1 MKKDLISIND
11 LNKGEAEQLLNLAAE
26 LKSGRQQPTFPGKTL
41 ALVFEKPSL
50 RTRVTFEA
58 GMTQL
63 GGHAIYLMRNDI
75 QLGERETVGDAA
87 KNLERWVDAIA
98 ARTFAHKTVV
108 DLAKNASIPV
118 INALSDF
125 EHPCQAL
132 ADFLTIKE
140 KKPNL
145 QELKVVYI
153 GDANNVCNSLYL
165 LAGLLGVQ
173 FVVCSPEGY
182 QLCDEIQ
189 QRGRD
194 LSEDSGARLSSVTD
208 PAEAVTDADVIY
220 TDVWVSMGQEDETKE
235 RFRVFKKYQ
244 VNDELLDKAKDDAI
258 VMHCLP
264 AKRGYEITDQVLDGP
279 HSVVFDQA
287 ENRLHAQKALLVE
300 LLKLTE
306 I

>member
-1 MKKDLISIND
+1 MNKDLISIND
-11 LNKGEAEQLLNLAAE
+11 LNKEEALELLELAAK
-26 LKSGRQQPTFPGKTL
+26 LKSGAIKPSLNGKTL

-63 GGHAIYLMRNDI
+63 SGHAIYLTRNDI
-75 QLGERETVGDAA
+75 QIGERETVSDAA

-108 DLAKNASIPV
+108 ELAQNAKVPV
-118 INALSDF
+118 INALSDY

-140 KKPNL
+140 HKQRL
-145 QELKVVYI
+145 DGLKIVYV

-165 LAGLLGVQ
+165 LAAVLGVN
-173 FVVCSPEGY
+173 FVVSAPEGY
-182 QLCDEIQ
+182 RLTDEIVQ
-189 QRGRD
+189 AGRD
-194 LSEDSGARLSSVTD
+194 YAKKSGAQLEMIDD
-208 PAEAVTDADVIY
+208 PLKAVENADVIY
-220 TDVWVSMGQEDETKE
+220 TDVWVSMGQEEEKE
-235 RFRVFKKYQ
+235 ERVKVFEKYQ
-244 VNDELLDKAKDDAI
+244 VNSGLVEKAKDDVI

-264 AKRGYEITDQVLDGP
+264 AKRGYEITDEVLDGP
-279 HSVVFDQA
+279 HSVVFDEA
-287 ENRLHAQKALLVE
+287 ENRLHAQKALLV
-300 LLKLTE
+300 KLMKS

>member
-1 MKKDLISIND
+1 MNKDLISIND
-11 LNKGEAEQLLNLAAE
+11 LNKEEAVELLELATR
-26 LKSGRQQPTFPGKTL
+26 LKSGAIKPALDGKTL

-63 GGHAIYLMRNDI
+63 GGHAIYLNRGDI
-75 QLGERETVGDAA
+75 QIGERETVSDAA

-108 DLAKNASIPV
+108 ELAQNARIPV
-118 INALSDF
+118 INALSDY

-140 KKPNL
+140 HKSGL
-145 QELKVVYI
+145 DGLKIVYV

-165 LAGLLGVQ
+165 LAAVLGVD
-173 FVVCSPEGY
+173 FVVSSPEGY
-182 QLCDEIQ
+182 RLTDDIA
-189 QRGRD
+189 RAG
-194 LSEDSGARLSSVTD
+194 SASAKISGARLELIDD
-208 PAEAVTDADVIY
+208 PREAVENADVIY
-220 TDVWVSMGQEDETKE
+220 TDVWVSMGQEDEKE
-235 RFRVFKKYQ
+235 ERVQVFEKYQ
-244 VNDELLDKAKDDAI
+244 VNAGLVERARDDVI

-279 HSVVFDQA
+279 HSVVFDEA
-287 ENRLHAQKALLVE
+287 ENRLHAQKALLV
-300 LLKLTE
+300 KLMKS

>member
-1 MKKDLISIND
+1 MNKNLISIND
-11 LNKGEAEQLLNLAAE
+11 LNKEEAVELLDLAAK
-26 LKSGRQQPTFPGKTL
+26 LKSGEIKPSLDGKTL

-63 GGHAIYLMRNDI
+63 GGHAIYLTRNDI
-75 QLGERETVGDAA
+75 QIGERETVSDAA

-108 DLAKNASIPV
+108 ELAQNAKIPV
-118 INALSDF
+118 INALSDI

-140 KKPNL
+140 HKSGL
-145 QELKVVYI
+145 DGLKIVYV

-165 LAGLLGVQ
+165 LAGILGVN
-173 FVVCSPEGY
+173 FVASSPEGY
-182 QLCDEIQ
+182 RLA
-189 QRGRD
+189 
-194 LSEDSGARLSSVTD
+194 EDIVQAGSAHAKQTGARLEMIDD
-208 PAEAVTDADVIY
+208 PLEAVENADVIY
-220 TDVWVSMGQEDETKE
+220 TDVWVSMGQEDEKE
-235 RFRVFKKYQ
+235 ERVKVFEKYQ
-244 VNDELLDKAKDDAI
+244 VNSDLVKKAKDDVI

-264 AKRGYEITDQVLDGP
+264 AKRGYEITDEVLDGP
-279 HSVVFDQA
+279 HSVVFDEA
-287 ENRLHAQKALLVE
+287 ENRLHAQKALLVK
-300 LLKLTE
+300 LLKS